1 MPIAL
6 HTETSRPLDEAEI
19 LREAR
24 AMNLAP
30 GGGAGQAQLMA
41 ALYRPGIELTE
52 MTRLIAGE
60 PALAL
65 RTLKVANSA
74 YYRRCGEVGT
84 VDRAVQVLG
93 ATAVK
98 GIAAA
103 ACLDRL
109 VSHNP
114 GLAASEAARL
124 RRHSIAVAMCA
135 QALARRCARAL
146 EAEAFMA
153 GVLHEVGVL
162 VLWTLRPDTMAR
174 LAQGQADAPE
184 LGVSHGRAGQLVM
197 QAWQLPLWLQL
208 TVDSHH
214 AGQDDQPWPEGMAG
228 ELCAITRL
236 ADVLARRLGFGQAS
250 SPDGDDNGP
259 ALQRCGLAE
268 DDLDALSVGLVEDI
282 ESFIAAVSA

>member
-1 MPIAL
+1 MSIAL
-6 HTETSRPLDEAEI
+6 HTDTSRTLDEAEI
-19 LREAR
+19 LKEAR

-74 YYRRCGEVGT
+74 FYRRCGEVGT

-93 ATAVK
+93 ATTVK

-103 ACLDRL
+103 ACLDRM
-109 VSHNP
+109 VSHHP

-124 RRHSIAVAMCA
+124 RRHSIAVAMSA
-135 QALARRCARAL
+135 QALARRCAPTL

-162 VLWTLRPDTMAR
+162 VLWTLRPDAMAR
-174 LAQGQADAPE
+174 RAQGQVDEPTI
-184 LGVSHGRAGQLVM
+184 GVTHERAGQLVM
-197 QAWQLPLWLQL
+197 RAWQLPVWLQL
-208 TVDSHH
+208 TVGAHH
-214 AGQDDQPWPEGMAG
+214 AGATAETLPEGMAG
-228 ELCAITRL
+228 ELCAVTRL
-236 ADVLARRLGFGQAS
+236 ADLLALRLGFGHATT
-250 SPDGDDNGP
+250 PDDDDHDA
-259 ALQRCGLAE
+259 ALQRCGLSE
-268 DDLDALSVGLVEDI
+268 DDLAGLSDGLADEI
-282 ESFIAAVSA
+282 EAFIAAVAA